1 MPCTWLQ
8 GAFTVPGTFSAAPL
22 AAQLPTTTPVH
33 PFGSTHATSLPPLA
47 QQSATAPTWAPS
59 PSLPALTPAVSALS
73 FFYGHTEWGRN
84 DGLTDALLTRLGDC
98 VRRRVDENR
107 DEGLWRGG
115 MIIDTPADFA
125 KKDKHA
131 MITRC
136 VREFEGEPAHRG
148 GEIYTA
154 SCADS
159 DTARQSTYCWSW
171 ATSACTSRWPSS

>member
-1 MPCTWLQ
+1 M
-8 GAFTVPGTFSAAPL
+8 
-22 AAQLPTTTPVH
+22 
-33 PFGSTHATSLPPLA
+33 
-47 QQSATAPTWAPS
+47 
-59 PSLPALTPAVSALS
+59 TPAVSALS

-136 VREFEGEPAHRG
+136 VREFEGELTDRG
-148 GEIYTA
+148 REAFTA
-154 SCADS
+154 SYADIDS
-159 DTARQSTYCWSW
+159 ARQSTFFWSS
-171 ATSACTSRWPSS
+171 ATNAYTSRWPSS